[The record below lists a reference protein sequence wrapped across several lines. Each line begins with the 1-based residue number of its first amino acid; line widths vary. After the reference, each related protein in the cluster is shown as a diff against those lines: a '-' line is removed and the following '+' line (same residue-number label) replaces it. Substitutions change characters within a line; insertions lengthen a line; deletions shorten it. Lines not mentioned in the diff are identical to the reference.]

1 MRILVINWRDIRNP
15 EAGGAEVHLHETFSR
30 IAGWGHQVTLLCS
43 RFPGAAE
50 SEQVD
55 GIEVIRFG
63 GKWTFNLTA
72 PWHYRRR
79 LSHRPFDIVIEDI
92 NKIPALLP
100 WFLKERPVMVLLH
113 HLFGATFYREI
124 NPVPATY
131 LYFMERLIPRVY
143 RRCLFEVVSES
154 TRDELVRMGVAADRI
169 SVVHNGLDAG
179 IIDAPIDLAQKDPGL
194 IIYLGRLKKYKN
206 VDHLIQAMAIV
217 RAEVPG
223 ARLMILGT
231 GDRRRAL
238 EALSRSLGLGEA
250 VRFTGYVSAEEKV
263 RLLSRA
269 EVAAFP
275 SSKEGWGITVIEANA
290 RGVPVVATRVPGL
303 RDAVVDGETG
313 LLVPLGDRKAMAW
326 ALIGLLR
333 DREER
338 ERLAGNAMARSRHY
352 TWEDTA
358 RRTLGVI
365 RQTMRESTDAA

>member
-92 NKIPALLP
+92 NKVPALLP

-179 IIDAPIDLAQKDPGL
+179 IIDAPIDLDQKDPGL

-313 LLVPLGDRKAMAW
+313 LLVPLGDREAMAW

-365 RQTMRESTDAA
+365 RQIMRESTDAA